1 MFLEEGKLSK
11 CCRGAVMHF
20 GDWKEGDH
28 IVIDA
33 QIQYWHQWHMSTRRL
48 SKVFLE
54 WILMFFIP
62 NWLMFWQFLSLC
74 DIQQERHLTF
84 MMPDTCLDLFTLLQK
99 DRLVTPMSPIWCSFP
114 DDFLTPALFTVR
126 RFSKGSIGA
135 VSQTGG
141 KKSVFSR

>member
-1 MFLEEGKLSK
+1 
-11 CCRGAVMHF
+11 
-20 GDWKEGDH
+20 
-28 IVIDA
+28 
-33 QIQYWHQWHMSTRRL
+33 
-48 SKVFLE
+48 
-54 WILMFFIP
+54 MFFIP
-62 NWLMFWQFLSLC
+62 NWLMSLSLC

-84 MMPDTCLDLFTLLQK
+84 KMPELPDTCLDLFTLLQK